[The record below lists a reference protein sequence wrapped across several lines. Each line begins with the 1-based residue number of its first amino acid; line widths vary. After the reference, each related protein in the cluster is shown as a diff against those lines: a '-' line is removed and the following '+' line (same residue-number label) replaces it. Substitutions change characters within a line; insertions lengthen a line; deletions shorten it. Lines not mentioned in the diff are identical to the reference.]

1 MAIQTELRP
10 SAVVLPQKSRW
21 RFSLGSCTIREI
33 NRPRELFAR
42 SELILILGTSLSLKG
57 VPIRLTEERWE
68 HVLDHHA
75 EFSYS
80 DYSLVLEA
88 IESPEYILL
97 GRNASLIAVVALG
110 PAAYLHVFY
119 KELGQRDGFV
129 ITAAIRRAIDKA
141 KIIWRQ

>member
-1 MAIQTELRP
+1 M
-10 SAVVLPQKSRW
+10 
-21 RFSLGSCTIREI
+21 
-33 NRPRELFAR
+33 
-42 SELILILGTSLSLKG
+42 ILGTSLSLKG

-68 HVLDHHA
+68 HILDHHA
-75 EFSYS
+75 EFSYG

-88 IESPEYILL
+88 IERPEYILL

-110 PAAYLHVFY
+110 RASHLHVFY
-119 KELGQRDGFV
+119 RELGQRDGFV